1 MATRVRQPAVT
12 RNTILDAALAE
23 FAAGGF
29 QGGGLNRLVA
39 AAGITK
45 GAFFHHFPDK
55 ISIAAAL
62 LEERFRP
69 AVEAA
74 WITPLADSPDPL
86 ATLEACL
93 RAAARPQH
101 PPAADAGLITGLAAE
116 MTTLHAAPR
125 DAFTRLLDDWRESLA
140 DALSRGKSSG
150 KIHPSIN
157 PQAEAALLLACLA
170 GLAATAKSAPPNSS
184 APTLAWRALGGYID
198 TLRAPAN

>member
-12 RNTILDAALAE
+12 RNTILDSALAE
-23 FAAGGF
+23 FAASGF

-62 LEERFRP
+62 LTKRLRP

-74 WITPLADSPDPL
+74 WITPLADSHTPF
-86 ATLEACL
+86 ATLETCL
-93 RAAARPQH
+93 REAARPQSS
-101 PPAADAGLITGLAAE
+101 PAADAGLVTGLAAE
-116 MTTLHAAPR
+116 MTSLNAPPR
-125 DAFTRLLDDWRESLA
+125 DSFTRLLDDWREAISS
-140 DALSRGKSSG
+140 ALSRGKSAG
-150 KIHPSIN
+150 TIHPSIN

-170 GLAATAKSAPPNSS
+170 GLSTATKAAPQNSS
-184 APTLAWRALGGYID
+184 SPSLAWRALGGYLE
-198 TLRAPAN
+198 TLRAPA